1 MADKTTDRTADI
13 RDTLW
18 GDKRAAIE
26 QGLEHLDPDLA
37 ELVFSVAY
45 DTVLARPGLG
55 LRTRELLAVTALL
68 SVGSENEL
76 KTHMRGALNCGATIG
91 ELKEVV
97 IQAAMF
103 LGFPRALMGMRV
115 LRELQDKLQDKS
127 AEEALKDA
135 PHVEP
140 EQFGDDNAQHN
151 TRREQ

>member
-1 MADKTTDRTADI
+1 MADKTKDAAADI
-13 RDTLW
+13 RDILW

-26 QGLEHLDPDLA
+26 RGLEHLDPDLA

-45 DTVLARPGLG
+45 DTVLARPGLE

-76 KTHMRGALNCGATIG
+76 KTHMRGALNCGATLN
-91 ELKEVV
+91 ELREVV

-115 LRELQDKLQDKS
+115 LRELQDKFDKS
-127 AEEALKDA
+127 
-135 PHVEP
+135 V
-140 EQFGDDNAQHN
+140 
-151 TRREQ
+151 RETL